1 MVVTG
6 ETWSPLHAEWPEV
19 PGKEAAADG
28 HRSRPTRTE
37 RHLTAGH
44 RLPTP
49 KHRWAGL
56 QPGPRAE
63 QLRFGSPTRKLMFA
77 FLNQV
82 S

>member
-1 MVVTG
+1 MRLG
-6 ETWSPLHAEWPEV
+6 SPLHAEGPEV

-28 HRSRPTRTE
+28 HRSGPSGTE
-37 RHLTAGH
+37 HHLTAGH

-56 QPGPRAE
+56 QPGLRAE
-63 QLRFGSPTRKLMFA
+63 QLGFGSPTRKLMSA
-77 FLNQV
+77 FLNWV